1 MSALRVFA
9 VTAIAAVVGI
19 IAYQIGLSQGLA
31 TTVPVGAAPVAY
43 YYPHWGFGFGFLGL
57 LFPLLFFFLIFGLIG
72 SAMRGGWRGGYGR
85 GPGGWGPGRERIEE
99 LHRELHGEKPSGDR
113 SSSSG
118 DRPSST
124 ST

>member
-1 MSALRVFA
+1 MNGLRVIFG
-9 VTAIAAVVGI
+9 VTIAVVVGVF
-19 IAYQIGLSQGLA
+19 AYQLGLSQGLA

-57 LFPLLFFFLIFGLIG
+57 LFPLLFILFIFG
-72 SAMRGGWRGGYGR
+72 AMRAAWGGGRGGYGGR
-85 GPGGWGPGRERIEE
+85 GWGNGRERIEQ
-99 LHRELHGEKPSGDR
+99 LHREMHGEKPTG
-113 SSSSG
+113 G